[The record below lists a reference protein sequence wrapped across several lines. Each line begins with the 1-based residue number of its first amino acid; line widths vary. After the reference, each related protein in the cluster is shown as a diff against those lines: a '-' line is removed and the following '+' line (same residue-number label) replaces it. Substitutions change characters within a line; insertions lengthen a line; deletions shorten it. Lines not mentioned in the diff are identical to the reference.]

1 MEAENYYW
9 IESLRDVR
17 LEDIR
22 SQKSEI
28 CGLTSEVLSMKFP
41 SLQFGLL
48 HGCDK
53 KRLFYH
59 RRAMHVIK

>member
-28 CGLTSEVLSMKFP
+28 CGLTSEVLSMKSP
-41 SLQFGLL
+41 SLHSAFCLV
-48 HGCDK
+48 
-53 KRLFYH
+53 
-59 RRAMHVIK
+59 VIKTGYFIIGEQGL